1 MKKCAW
7 HGFIN
12 GRILIKIP
20 SRYFL
25 FNRIG
30 FLLGSYVLNVWF
42 LCVTRMFSGLCQWSS
57 HIQRCMLLGFWK
69 FCLHHFYGLAG
80 VGLQMYTGIPF
91 YISQHPMWHSFVF
104 SANQISDHLGGGGY
118 DSSVGDKCFAS
129 FLDREL
135 EGRIINFV
143 FFLLMAFNVLYACFL
158 ALWMK
163 WKWWGVVKKSKFSV
177 YISSSSRC
185 FELRVLR

>member
-20 SRYFL
+20 STYFL
-25 FNRIG
+25 SNRIG
-30 FLLGSYVLNVWF
+30 FFIRVICFKYSISVCYQNVQWVMSVEVLYLEMHAFSLLKVLST
-42 LCVTRMFSGLCQWSS
+42 C
-57 HIQRCMLLGFWK
+57 
-69 FCLHHFYGLAG
+69 FYGLAG
-80 VGLQMYTGIPF
+80 VGLQMYTGISF
-91 YISQHPMWHSFVF
+91 YISQHPMWHSFMF
-104 SANQISDHLGGGGY
+104 FANQISDQLGGGGY

-135 EGRIINFV
+135 EGRIIIFV

-158 ALWMK
+158 ALRMK
-163 WKWWGVVKKSKFSV
+163 
-177 YISSSSRC
+177 
-185 FELRVLR
+185 